1 MKINPAIFHRTKI
14 VYFIV
19 VHANLSVN
27 EYNGFQHCS
36 VTPFVYCYS
45 SFLYF
50 YGVYFS
56 LFRSFAIQ

>member
-27 EYNGFQHCS
+27 EYNGF
-36 VTPFVYCYS
+36 
-45 SFLYF
+45 
-50 YGVYFS
+50 
-56 LFRSFAIQ
+56 